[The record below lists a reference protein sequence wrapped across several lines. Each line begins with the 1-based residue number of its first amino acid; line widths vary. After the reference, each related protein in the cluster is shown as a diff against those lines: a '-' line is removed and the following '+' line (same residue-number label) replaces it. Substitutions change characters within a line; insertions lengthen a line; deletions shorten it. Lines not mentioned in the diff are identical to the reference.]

1 MAKKCI
7 PGVFCIENMTLFLL
21 FVILVVILYMFHQ
34 QNYKQTS
41 IPETKVVVVATGD
54 QGLGVNG
61 GTLGGIGTPPSND
74 MFIRSSG
81 SLSPGIETRGP
92 SPSFSQIGILTPEPS
107 VSHNT
112 GTMILPLMGRKLS
125 GREKMQYYTTS
136 NNGNMNVKLP
146 VSKNGKS
153 CTGEYGC
160 DEIYNGD
167 TVYVEGYAE
176 VFKATIY
183 ENTRLSYIPY
193 V

>member
-1 MAKKCI
+1 MAKKCL
-7 PGVFCIENMTLFLL
+7 PGYFCIENMTLFLL
-21 FVILVVILYMFHQ
+21 FVILVVVLYMFYQ
-34 QNYKQTS
+34 QRS
-41 IPETKVVVVATGD
+41 MPVSDTKVVVVATD
-54 QGLGVNG
+54 NPLGING
-61 GTLGGIGTPPSND
+61 GALGGIGTPPSND
-74 MFIRSSG
+74 MFIRSQG
-81 SLSPGIETRGP
+81 SLGPGIETRGP

-112 GTMILPLMGRKLS
+112 GTLILPLMGRKLS

-136 NNGNMNVKLP
+136 NSGNMNVKLP

-176 VFKATIY
+176 VFKATVY

-193 V
+193 L

>member
-1 MAKKCI
+1 MAKKCL
-7 PGVFCIENMTLFLL
+7 PGYFCIENMTLFLL
-21 FVILVVILYMFHQ
+21 FVILVVVLYMFYQ
-34 QNYKQTS
+34 QRS
-41 IPETKVVVVATGD
+41 MPASDTKVVVVATGD
-54 QGLGVNG
+54 SLGKNDV
-61 GTLGGIGTPPSND
+61 TLGGIGTPPSND
-74 MFIRSSG
+74 MFIRSQG
-81 SLSPGIETRGP
+81 SLGPGIETRGP

-112 GTMILPLMGRKLS
+112 GTLILPLMGRKLS
-125 GREKMQYYTTS
+125 GRDKMQYYTTS
-136 NNGNMNVKLP
+136 NSGNMNVKLP

-176 VFKATIY
+176 VFKATVY

-193 V
+193 L

>member
-1 MAKKCI
+1 MAKKCV
-7 PGVFCIENMTLFLL
+7 PGYFCIENMTLFLL
-21 FVILVVILYMFHQ
+21 FLILVVVGYMLYQ
-34 QNYKQTS
+34 QQKVS
-41 IPETKVVVVATGD
+41 SVSVPETKVVVISDNA
-54 QGLGVNG
+54 NP
-61 GTLGGIGTPPSND
+61 LGGIGQPPSND
-74 MFIRSSG
+74 MFIRSG
-81 SLSPGIETRGP
+81 TMVPVGIETRGP
-92 SPSFSQIGILTPEPS
+92 SPSFSQIGILTPEDKLRS
-107 VSHNT
+107 GDQ
-112 GTMILPLMGRKLS
+112 GTLILPLMGRKLS

-136 NNGNMNVKLP
+136 NTGNMNVKLP

-193 V
+193 L

>member
-1 MAKKCI
+1 MAKKCL
-7 PGVFCIENMTLFLL
+7 PGYFCIENMTLFLL
-21 FVILVVILYMFHQ
+21 FVILVVVLYMFHQ
-34 QNYKQTS
+34 QRNMPAS
-41 IPETKVVVVATGD
+41 VPETKVVVVATD
-54 QGLGVNG
+54 NPLGING
-61 GTLGGIGTPPSND
+61 GALGGIGTPPSND
-74 MFIRSSG
+74 MFIRSQG
-81 SLSPGIETRGP
+81 SLGPGIETRGP

-112 GTMILPLMGRKLS
+112 GTLILPLMGRKLS

-136 NNGNMNVKLP
+136 NSGNMNVKLP

-176 VFKATIY
+176 VFKATVY
-183 ENTRLSYIPY
+183 ENARLSYIPY
-193 V
+193 L

>member
-1 MAKKCI
+1 MAKKCL
-7 PGVFCIENMTLFLL
+7 PGYFCIENMTLFLL
-21 FVILVVILYMFHQ
+21 FVILVVVLYMFHQ
-34 QNYKQTS
+34 QQKQPS

-54 QGLGVNG
+54 QGLGING
-61 GTLGGIGTPPSND
+61 GALGGIGTPPSND

-81 SLSPGIETRGP
+81 SLGPGIETRGP
-92 SPSFSQIGILTPEPS
+92 SPSFSQIGILTPEHS

-112 GTMILPLMGRKLS
+112 GTLILPLMGRKLS
-125 GREKMQYYTTS
+125 GRDKMQYYTTS

>member
-7 PGVFCIENMTLFLL
+7 PGYFCIENMTLFLL
-21 FVILVVILYMFHQ
+21 FLILVVVLYMFYQ
-34 QNYKQTS
+34 QQKPVA
-41 IPETKVVVVATGD
+41 PETKVVVVATGD
-54 QGLGVNG
+54 SANP
-61 GTLGGIGTPPSND
+61 LGGITTPPSND
-74 MFIRSSG
+74 MFVRGG
-81 SLSPGIETRGP
+81 SLGPGLETRGP
-92 SPSFSQIGILTPEPS
+92 SPSFSQIGILTPEQG

-112 GTMILPLMGRKLS
+112 GTLILPLMGRKLS

-136 NNGNMNVKLP
+136 NSGNMNVKLP

-167 TVYVEGYAE
+167 TVYVEGYSE
-176 VFKATIY
+176 IFKATIY

-193 V
+193 L